1 MTTARMVCPALPL
14 VAGGTGMLGPTPA
27 LADNPGKRGS
37 AVWRV
42 MDKCT
47 LAAQKKFPD
56 YTDDAI
62 AKREADVH
70 QCLRAANRP
79 GDVDLPQPSAE
90 QR

>member
-1 MTTARMVCPALPL
+1 MTTTRMASLAWAL
-14 VAGGTGMLGPTPA
+14 VAGGGMLGPTPA
-27 LADNPGKRGS
+27 LADNPWKASS

-70 QCLRAANRP
+70 QCLAP
-79 GDVDLPQPSAE
+79 PTD
-90 QR
+90 